1 MQSVRVRQAKTT
13 LSAKTT
19 ELCSYNEY
27 DIKNFVARLYFF
39 AVLFNSDDG
48 RPKPESWFLPGQL
61 RRTLLPKER
70 YGNSLSGCGS
80 NTQPSNW
87 EADTTTEL
95 LLARVF
101 VFQKQWGMTYFSAKE
116 RFVNTRL
123 NSKTFVLKPAW
134 T

>member
-1 MQSVRVRQAKTT
+1 
-13 LSAKTT
+13 
-19 ELCSYNEY
+19 
-27 DIKNFVARLYFF
+27 
-39 AVLFNSDDG
+39 
-48 RPKPESWFLPGQL
+48 
-61 RRTLLPKER
+61 
-70 YGNSLSGCGS
+70 
-80 NTQPSNW
+80 
-87 EADTTTEL
+87 